1 MTQFEYMPNELCL
14 KVFSYFNTPD
24 LFRSFS
30 NLNIR
35 FDGLL
40 YASTE
45 QVQLPENTQFP
56 WLVRWIPQMESNIQ
70 KILLSEKYL
79 KFIFTKQW
87 SFSKLHYIQIKSQE
101 WIMGLKFLNE
111 SYLNVLLQSLSVLRS
126 SGVQLKTL
134 IPHLERNTDEVK

>member
-56 WLVRWIPQMESNIQ
+56 WLVRWIPQIESNIQ

-79 KFIFTKQW
+79 KFHSFKHNSVGHKKAHYCHVTVKYCRNYAQCDYFKSIVKLFTQQIV
-87 SFSKLHYIQIKSQE
+87 FFLH
-101 WIMGLKFLNE
+101 
-111 SYLNVLLQSLSVLRS
+111 
-126 SGVQLKTL
+126 TL
-134 IPHLERNTDEVK
+134 GRRKK